1 MKTILI
7 VDDAPENILVIGKR
21 LMQDFEVLAAT
32 SGAEA
37 LQLAHAQRP
46 ALILLD
52 VKMPGMDGY
61 EVLARLK
68 QDAATQAI
76 PVIFVTAAN
85 TAESETDALRSG
97 AADFIHKPVNLDVLE
112 SRIALQLAL
121 KEQEQALL
129 ALNESLERKV
139 AERTSELQLAKESAE
154 AANSAKSNFLHNM
167 SHEMRTPVH
176 QIVGLLQLI
185 QTQPDNPK
193 CNAWIDQVVDSAH
206 RLTGMFDAVLRVT
219 ELDSQMLA
227 THPEPL
233 DPAALV
239 EEVVAPLRTRIAAK
253 GLSIET
259 RLAALDEPVSGDT
272 EWIRHALRCYLDNA
286 IKFTEH
292 GGIEIAMQVEER
304 SDEALRVCFTVTDTG
319 VGFDPEVRARLFNLF
334 EQADNSMSRRH
345 EGSGL
350 GLVTVKKIAERLG
363 GGAGCSSEPGRGST
377 FWFAVR
383 LGRGRPVPGPA
394 GHGLQGG

>member
-7 VDDAPENILVIGKR
+7 VDDAPENILVLGKR
-21 LMQDFEVLAAT
+21 LMRDFEVLAAT
-32 SGAEA
+32 SGEEA

-68 QDAATQAI
+68 QDAATQTV

-97 AADFIHKPVNLDVLE
+97 AADFIHKPVNLEVLE

-129 ALNESLERKV
+129 ALNDSLERKV
-139 AERTSELQLAKESAE
+139 TERTRELQLAKEAAE
-154 AANSAKSNFLHNM
+154 TANSAKSNFLHNM

-176 QIVGLLQLI
+176 QIVGLLQLV
-185 QTQPDNPK
+185 QSQPDSPK
-193 CNAWIDQVVDSAH
+193 RGTWIDQVIDSAH
-206 RLTGMFDAVLRVT
+206 RLTDLFDAILRVT
-219 ELDSQMLA
+219 DLDSRMLA
-227 THPEPL
+227 IHPEPL
-233 DPAALV
+233 APATLV
-239 EEVVAPLRTRIAAK
+239 EEVVAPLRTRIRAK
-253 GLSIET
+253 GLTVET
-259 RLAALDEPVSGDT
+259 RLATLDEPLNGDA
-272 EWIRHALRCYLDNA
+272 EWIRHALHCYLDNA
-286 IKFTEH
+286 IRFTEH
-292 GGIEIAMQVEER
+292 GGIEIAMNVEER
-304 SDEALRVCFTVTDTG
+304 SDEALRICFTVTDTG
-319 VGFDPEVRARLFNLF
+319 VGFGPEVRARLFSLF

-350 GLVTVKKIAERLG
+350 GLVTVKKIAERFG
-363 GGAGCSSEPGRGST
+363 GGAGCSSEPGKGST
-377 FWFAVR
+377 FWFTVR
-383 LGRGRPVPGPA
+383 LGRGRVGAPPVTSPD
-394 GHGLQGG
+394 

>member
-21 LMQDFEVLAAT
+21 LMQGFEVLAAT
-32 SGAEA
+32 SGEEA

-139 AERTSELQLAKESAE
+139 AERTGELQRAKESAE

-219 ELDSQMLA
+219 ELDSRMLA

-233 DPAALV
+233 DPATLV
-239 EEVVAPLRTRIAAK
+239 EEVVAPLRTRIGAK
-253 GLSIET
+253 GLSVET
-259 RLAALDEPVSGDT
+259 RVAALNEPVSGDA
-272 EWIRHALRCYLDNA
+272 EWIRHALHCYLDNA

-292 GGIEIAMQVEER
+292 GSIEIAMQIEER

-319 VGFDPEVRARLFNLF
+319 VGFGPEVRARLFNLF

-383 LGRGRPVPGPA
+383 LGRGQPVPGPA